1 MRLLHTADWHLG
13 RRLYGIDRLDETR
26 AVLAEIAGIAE
37 RERVDA
43 VLVAGDLLDRRLIEP
58 RVLGA
63 CLDALEDL
71 GRVAP
76 VVAVTG
82 NHDDPDFWERLAPYL
97 ESRRIWI
104 RGRVRPA
111 HEAVVTVD
119 TAAGPLHVAAL
130 PWPDPARMAMEAGM
144 AQTAAHGRYADQV
157 ARVVGAY
164 AEELRGRR
172 SSGAVALLGHLMVD
186 RALAGGGEREVTLG
200 ITYAVSGAAI
210 PTDLD
215 YVALGHVHRAQQP
228 PGVTSVARFAGSVV
242 ALDFSEEADRK
253 SVVIV
258 ELDPAAARTTT
269 REVPL
274 EGGRRLAR
282 IEGALEALPALADA
296 HPEAWFHCRVR
307 LDAVE
312 PDLVRRVREL
322 VPTALR
328 VEAVATGEA
337 TTRATEADALGRD
350 LPSLYGD
357 WHAAIDRPLDARQA
371 QAFAAVLDEAES
383 EE

>member
-26 AVLAEIAGIAE
+26 AVLAEVAGVAE

-58 RVLGA
+58 RVLAA

-76 VVAVTG
+76 VLAVTG

-97 ESRRIWI
+97 ESRRVWI

-111 HEAVVTVD
+111 EEAVVTVE
-119 TAAGPLHVAAL
+119 TGSGPLHVAML
-130 PWPDPARMAMEAGM
+130 PWPDPARMAMDAGM
-144 AQTAAHGRYADQV
+144 AQGAAHGRYADQV

-164 AEELRGRR
+164 AEALRSRR
-172 SSGAVALLGHLMVD
+172 STGAVALLGHLMVD

-200 ITYAVSGAAI
+200 ITYAISGAAL

-228 PGVTSVARFAGSVV
+228 PGAGAPARFAGSVV
-242 ALDFSEEADRK
+242 ALDFSEQADRK
-253 SVVIV
+253 SVTVV
-258 ELDPAAARTTT
+258 EIDPAAGRTTT

-274 EGGRRLAR
+274 EEGRRLVR
-282 IEGALEALPALADA
+282 IEGRLEALTALAAA

-307 LDAVE
+307 LDGVE

-322 VPTALR
+322 VPAALR
-328 VEAVATGEA
+328 VEAITAGDRPDR
-337 TTRATEADALGRD
+337 TTAADGGARD
-350 LPSLYGD
+350 LPGLYAD

-371 QAFAAVLDEAES
+371 EAFAAVLEEAES
-383 EE
+383 ER